1 MITLTEAARKKFED
15 MHRGKEKRPIRI
27 YQEIA

>member
-1 MITLTEAARKKFED
+1 MITLTEAARKKFEA
-15 MHRGKEKRPIRI
+15 MHNGIEKRPIRI